1 MDRKIERVENNLR
14 KSIISIE
21 KSRIISKPNKNI
33 ESKDYQLIAKK
44 LEWSSMLK
52 VLKNWSQQK
61 ILQRSITCFMERE
74 VKIPQRK
81 KNSLPLIRKV
91 QTKEKK
97 V

>member
-44 LEWSSMLK
+44 LE
-52 VLKNWSQQK
+52 
-61 ILQRSITCFMERE
+61 
-74 VKIPQRK
+74 
-81 KNSLPLIRKV
+81 
-91 QTKEKK
+91 
-97 V
+97 

>member
-1 MDRKIERVENNLR
+1 
-14 KSIISIE
+14 
-21 KSRIISKPNKNI
+21 
-33 ESKDYQLIAKK
+33 
-44 LEWSSMLK
+44 MLK
-52 VLKNWSQQK
+52 VLKDWSQQK
-61 ILQRSITCFMERE
+61 NLQRSINYMVRV